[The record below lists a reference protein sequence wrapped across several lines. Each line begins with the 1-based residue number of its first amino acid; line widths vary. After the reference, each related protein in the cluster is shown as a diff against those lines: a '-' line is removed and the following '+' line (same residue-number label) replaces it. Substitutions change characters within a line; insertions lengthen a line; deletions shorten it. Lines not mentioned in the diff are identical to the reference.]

1 MVALYCAC
9 AEVEQHAEFAEGVV
23 VVVVVDV
30 AVEGHY
36 VHLKNIF
43 NLV

>member
-23 VVVVVDV
+23 VVVVDV

>member
-1 MVALYCAC
+1 MVASYCAC

-23 VVVVVDV
+23 VDA
-30 AVEGHY
+30 AVEGDY

-43 NLV
+43 NLVYSA